1 MKARTNEATWLE
13 KEKRWVVQIMKDG
26 QRKRFYSSLPS
37 KKGKIEAEKK
47 ADEWLRTSVHDDNR
61 RVKELYEEFIE
72 DMRRNDMY
80 TTQYEGYGR
89 REIIPCIGHKR
100 IGDVTELDCQNIL
113 TVCYRKGFAKHTL
126 QNIRGCITS
135 FLRYCRA
142 GKYTLLRPEILKVN
156 RKAPTREK
164 RSLQPEE
171 LKTLF
176 ASEATEWYGSH
187 VKDWYIYMYRFIVST
202 GLRPGEACGLRR
214 QDIHEDGTVTLCES
228 FNNQKQ
234 MTAGK
239 NENARRTFR
248 MNAEAERAW
257 NDQKKMLI
265 EEGIVSQW
273 AFPRRDNGEI
283 TTQKKLSVE
292 WRRYQAHNKI
302 TYTTLYELRHTY
314 VSINKE
320 MPEDLLKSQVGHSPS
335 MQTRSVYSHQLQGEM
350 DKAARYSTEAFLAIL
365 NK

>member
-1 MKARTNEATWLE
+1 
-13 KEKRWVVQIMKDG
+13 
-26 QRKRFYSSLPS
+26 
-37 KKGKIEAEKK
+37 
-47 ADEWLRTSVHDDNR
+47 
-61 RVKELYEEFIE
+61 
-72 DMRRNDMY
+72 
-80 TTQYEGYGR
+80 
-89 REIIPCIGHKR
+89 
-100 IGDVTELDCQNIL
+100 
-113 TVCYRKGFAKHTL
+113 
-126 QNIRGCITS
+126 
-135 FLRYCRA
+135 
-142 GKYTLLRPEILKVN
+142 
-156 RKAPTREK
+156 
-164 RSLQPEE
+164 
-171 LKTLF
+171 
-176 ASEATEWYGSH
+176 
-187 VKDWYIYMYRFIVST
+187 
-202 GLRPGEACGLRR
+202 
-214 QDIHEDGTVTLCES
+214 
-228 FNNQKQ
+228 
-234 MTAGK
+234 
-239 NENARRTFR
+239 

-257 NDQKKMLI
+257 NDQKEMLR